1 MIDSYL
7 YIIIALLPLAA
18 MMVVFQTNPY
28 HALVIRGILGAIAA
42 LVYSVL
48 GAPDVA
54 LTEALVGTLLAIT
67 LYAVAVR
74 SSLVLTIGVLQDE
87 IERSDRN
94 PDFQGLVDTIQS
106 SLNPYHVRV
115 KLVPYPNFNQ
125 LNKALIQQEIHSTLC
140 LDSTSDSASSLTLDS
155 TSDRTQNDSYQVVT
169 RLNRIYEIVKPSL
182 TSTLVLL
189 NSTDLEEV
197 RS

>member
-1 MIDSYL
+1 MTDSYL

-28 HALVIRGILGAIAA
+28 HALVIRGVLGAIAA
-42 LVYSVL
+42 LVYSIL

-87 IERSDRN
+87 FDMADRS
-94 PDFQGLVDTIQS
+94 PDFQTLISQVKTS
-106 SLNPYHVRV
+106 MNPYHVRV
-115 KLVPYPNFNQ
+115 ELIPYDHVKD
-125 LNKALIQQEIHSTLC
+125 LTEALKQQEIHATLC
-140 LDSTSDSASSLTLDS
+140 ADLISETAK
-155 TSDRTQNDSYQVVT
+155 NYQLVT
-169 RLNRIYEIVKPSL
+169 RLSRIYELVKPNFKSA
-182 TSTLVLL
+182 LVLL
-189 NSTDLEEV
+189 NSTELEGV
-197 RS
+197 QS